1 MQFHHIPLY
10 ASPGELWRRLKT
22 VLLPLANPGETDC
35 SCFESL
41 SITVAALVLMP
52 LAEHSEI
59 TCPGKTCCSL
69 LELERR
75 RNMLTRLMLSD
86 PRFACCTNASCRA
99 RESAHP
105 KKKADH
111 GMQFHHVPLYASP
124 GELWRRLKTVLLPL
138 ANPGETDCSCF
149 ESPSITVAALVLMP
163 LAEHSE
169 ITCPGKTCCSLLE
182 LERRRN
188 MLTRLM
194 LSDPR
199 FAFCTNAS
207 CWAWESTHPKKAGH
221 GMQFHHVLTHVP
233 LYAPRV
239 PPGDL

>member
-1 MQFHHIPLY
+1 MPRAGPVAEQGETCPGKTCCSLLELERRRNMLTRLMLSDPRFACCTNFPLCWARESAHPKKKADLGMQFHHVPLY

-22 VLLPLANPGETDC
+22 VLLPVANPGETDC

-86 PRFACCTNASCRA
+86 PRFACCTNASC
-99 RESAHP
+99 
-105 KKKADH
+105 
-111 GMQFHHVPLYASP
+111 
-124 GELWRRLKTVLLPL
+124 
-138 ANPGETDCSCF
+138 
-149 ESPSITVAALVLMP
+149 
-163 LAEHSE
+163 
-169 ITCPGKTCCSLLE
+169 
-182 LERRRN
+182 
-188 MLTRLM
+188 
-194 LSDPR
+194 
-199 FAFCTNAS
+199 
-207 CWAWESTHPKKAGH
+207 WAWESTHPKKAGH

-233 LYAPRV
+233 LYASRV
-239 PPGDL
+239 PPRDL